1 MRCPTTFS
9 SVFGTRVRESFRT
22 EVQHIYAESIA
33 WGLLLGTG
41 ADRYRRSL
49 QQIGAFDAVW
59 RMLKALHA
67 RQ

>member
-1 MRCPTTFS
+1 
-9 SVFGTRVRESFRT
+9 
-22 EVQHIYAESIA
+22 VQHIYAESIA